1 MNKLNPIVHGLFQL
15 AYYTGGGQYC
25 PPALRII
32 SAPEGGRNGQNT
44 IISCF
49 LYEMTFSWWEK
60 NFARVTL
67 RSPIGPL
74 KIKIST
80 KILDFVIKI
89 QKNITPLFRPKSTK
103 LTAYLL
109 FRIVQRKLYQ
119 KMGQIGQEMTELCHF
134 YRNFRNGPWRTQKFS
149 KIEKFKK
156 SPRAPKHFFWLIW
169 CLFYMTS

>member
-1 MNKLNPIVHGLFQL
+1 MN
-15 AYYTGGGQYC
+15 
-25 PPALRII
+25 
-32 SAPEGGRNGQNT
+32 
-44 IISCF
+44 
-49 LYEMTFSWWEK
+49 FSWWEK

-134 YRNFRNGPWRTQKFS
+134 YRNFKNGPKNFQKSKNSKRALGLRNTFLADLSFVLHGLIVFDPIFSFLESFWNCPKILKFQKMWKTWYRKTIRTQSFLVRFCS
-149 KIEKFKK
+149 SFDML
-156 SPRAPKHFFWLIW
+156 FLI
-169 CLFYMTS
+169 